1 MAAITS
7 KDKEEGL
14 QLKQGE
20 SKVFSKL
27 FTRES
32 SAAAPSFRV
41 YYGVASAGSV
51 PFLWESQPGTP
62 KNDAIFSTAT
72 LQPPLTPPPS
82 YYTAARQKQE
92 QAAPA
97 PHSLSHRHRRNRS
110 SSSSSS
116 SSTATAAT
124 GKNNKKLMSTKHYIS
139 IFSAMLP
146 KMILHRR
153 WSSARSAPS
162 SAASPSSCS
171 SSSWSSSAFSS
182 SASSSL
188 SLSSFR
194 STQSPATCSSMRSR
208 VFAFSAADDDD
219 GHEAAAPM
227 MCFSVRH
234 ESFRA
239 FRGGRVAMTVKSA
252 LASVGGH
259 GHAAGPSPT
268 AAQKV

>member
-1 MAAITS
+1 MAAISS
-7 KDKEEGL
+7 KDKEEAL

-62 KNDAIFSTAT
+62 KNDAISTAT

-82 YYTAARQKQE
+82 YYTAARQQQ
-92 QAAPA
+92 QAAPP
-97 PHSLSHRHRRNRS
+97 PHSLSRHRRNRS

-116 SSTATAAT
+116 STAATAT
-124 GKNNKKLMSTKHYIS
+124 GKNKKLSTKHYIS

-153 WSSARSAPS
+153 WSSRPAASSGSSP
-162 SAASPSSCS
+162 SAASSSCS
-171 SSSWSSSAFSS
+171 SSSWSAFSS

-188 SLSSFR
+188 SLPSFR
-194 STQSPATCSSMRSR
+194 SAQSPSACSSMTMRSR
-208 VFAFSAADDDD
+208 VFAFSAADDD
-219 GHEAAAPM
+219 GEGEQAAAP

-252 LASVGGH
+252 LASVGSH
-259 GHAAGPSPT
+259 GHAAGPT

>member
-7 KDKEEGL
+7 KEKEEAL

-62 KNDAIFSTAT
+62 KNDAISTAT
-72 LQPPLTPPPS
+72 LPPLTPPPS
-82 YYTAARQKQE
+82 YYTAARQQQQ
-92 QAAPA
+92 QAAP

-116 SSTATAAT
+116 SSSTAAAAT
-124 GKNNKKLMSTKHYIS
+124 GKNNKKLSTKHYIS

-146 KMILHRR
+146 KMILHWR
-153 WSSARSAPS
+153 WSSR
-162 SAASPSSCS
+162 SAASSGSSPSAASSSCS
-171 SSSWSSSAFSS
+171 SSSWSALSS
-182 SASSSL
+182 SASSSV

-194 STQSPATCSSMRSR
+194 SAQSPAACSSMTMRSR
-208 VFAFSAADDDD
+208 VFAFSAADDDSE
-219 GHEAAAPM
+219 GEPAAAP

-239 FRGGRVAMTVKSA
+239 FRGCRVAMTMKSA

-259 GHAAGPSPT
+259 GGHAAGPT

>member
-7 KDKEEGL
+7 KEKEEEAL

-62 KNDAIFSTAT
+62 KNDAISTAT

-82 YYTAARQKQE
+82 YYTAARQQ
-92 QAAPA
+92 QAAP
-97 PHSLSHRHRRNRS
+97 PHSLSHHRRNRPS

-116 SSTATAAT
+116 SAAATAT
-124 GKNNKKLMSTKHYIS
+124 GKNNKKLSTKHYIS

-153 WSSARSAPS
+153 WSSKPAASSGSSP
-162 SAASPSSCS
+162 SAASSSS
-171 SSSWSSSAFSS
+171 SSSWSAFSS

-194 STQSPATCSSMRSR
+194 SAQSPAACSSMRSR
-208 VFAFSAADDDD
+208 VFAFSAADDDSE
-219 GHEAAAPM
+219 GEQAAPP

-239 FRGGRVAMTVKSA
+239 FRGCRVAMTVKSA

-259 GHAAGPSPT
+259 GHAAGST